1 MHDSPPADRDVA
13 MKLNYKDFGAGRL
26 EFDVCGKKMSLSQI
40 QRIYYEHLDAD
51 ENLYSLNKTE
61 LKQVEK
67 IVAFFEDNK
76 KLTAHCLDNPEHYYG
91 AIARRVHEGCCFCN
105 EEKRVA
111 QIQEEQAKKE
121 AQHNLRVEEINAQ
134 LEYFR
139 DNSRRLE
146 QAVEAS
152 MNEMYAA
159 KKIADKAKAA
169 LHEALN
175 NDELNK
181 VRAELDKLKRVMPQN
196 VGFKYP
202 VLSRH
207 NDFFNDANDFLDR
220 STSLRSMFNTPYLEK
235 ARAEEEQLRQE
246 YRRDELM
253 MDAIEDAK
261 MEAEADRD
269 ADGDIDGGYF

>member
-26 EFDVCGKKMSLSQI
+26 EFDVCGKKMPLSQI
-40 QRIYYEHLDAD
+40 QRIYYEHIDAD

-111 QIQEEQAKKE
+111 KIQEEQARKE
-121 AQHNLRVEEINAQ
+121 AEQNLRMEEIHAQ

-139 DNSRRLE
+139 DTSRRLE
-146 QAVEAS
+146 QTVEAS
-152 MNEMYAA
+152 MKEVRAA
-159 KKIADKAKAA
+159 NLIADKAKAA

-175 NDELNK
+175 NDELKK

-202 VLSRH
+202 ILSRH
-207 NDFFNDANDFLDR
+207 NEFFNDAGDFLDR
-220 STSLRSMFNTPYLEK
+220 STSLRSIINRPYSEK
-235 ARAEEEQLRQE
+235 GRVDEEQIYQD

-261 MEAEADRD
+261 MEAEAERD
-269 ADGDIDGGYF
+269 ENGDIDGGHF

>member
-26 EFDVCGKKMSLSQI
+26 EFDVCGKKMPLSQI

-111 QIQEEQAKKE
+111 QIQEEQARKE
-121 AQHNLRVEEINAQ
+121 AEQNLRMEEIHAQ
-134 LEYFR
+134 LEHFR
-139 DNSRRLE
+139 DMSHHLK

-152 MNEMYAA
+152 MKEVQAA
-159 KKIADKAKAA
+159 NLVADKAKAA
-169 LHEALN
+169 LHEALDN
-175 NDELNK
+175 HELNK
-181 VRAELDKLKRVMPQN
+181 VRAELDALKRVMPQN
-196 VGFKYP
+196 AVLKHP
-202 VLSRH
+202 PLSRH

-235 ARAEEEQLRQE
+235 DRVKEEQLRQE
-246 YRRDELM
+246 YRRDEHM
-253 MDAIEDAK
+253 MDAIEDAR
-261 MEAEADRD
+261 MEAEADLD
-269 ADGDIDGGYF
+269 ENGDIDGGHF

>member
-1 MHDSPPADRDVA
+1 

-26 EFDVCGKKMSLSQI
+26 EFDVCGKKMPLSQI

-121 AQHNLRVEEINAQ
+121 AQQNLRMEEIHAQ

-139 DNSRRLE
+139 DTSRRLE

-152 MNEMYAA
+152 MKEVRAA
-159 KKIADKAKAA
+159 NLIADKAKAA
-169 LHEALN
+169 LHDALN
-175 NDELNK
+175 NNQLNE
-181 VRAELDKLKRVMPQN
+181 VRAELDKLKRVMPPN
-196 VGFKYP
+196 AGLRHP
-202 VLSRH
+202 PLSRH
-207 NDFFNDANDFLDR
+207 NDFFNGVGDFLDR
-220 STSLRSMFNTPYLEK
+220 STSLRSIINTPYLEK
-235 ARAEEEQLRQE
+235 ARAEEEQIRQD

-253 MDAIEDAK
+253 MDAIEDAR

-269 ADGDIDGGYF
+269 ADGDIDGGHF